1 MSAVS
6 GINVPDRVSEHNGKT
21 SSEIDCLDGETW
33 KAEARI
39 ERYHQAA
46 SQIASAK
53 K

>member
-6 GINVPDRVSEHNGKT
+6 GINVPDRVSEHNGET